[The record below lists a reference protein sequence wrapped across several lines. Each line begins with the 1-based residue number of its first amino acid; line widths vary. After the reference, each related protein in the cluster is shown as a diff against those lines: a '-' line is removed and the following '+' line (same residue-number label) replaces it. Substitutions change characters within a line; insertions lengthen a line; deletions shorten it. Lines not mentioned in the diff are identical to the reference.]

1 MPMNLGPVKGEI
13 TQNSPAS
20 ASGHCPRNA
29 AFIRQSGVR
38 PDRCPINA
46 AFRPTAALNL
56 GAVPGFTP
64 TQASCPNGIDRSAQN
79 PTMGFRPE
87 TSYEL

>member
-1 MPMNLGPVKGEI
+1 MG
-13 TQNSPAS
+13 

-29 AFIRQSGVR
+29 AFMRQSGVR
-38 PDRCPINA
+38 PDPCRINA

-56 GAVPGFTP
+56 GAVPGFAP
-64 TQASCPNGIDRSAQN
+64 TQAGCLNGIDRLAQN
-79 PTMGFRPE
+79 PTMGSRPE